1 MKKTKLSNRFFQ
13 TSRGR
18 IVMLLRGMPKTVNDL
33 AADLELTD
41 NAVRAHLLSLERD
54 GLVKQSGIQ
63 RGTRKPHF
71 AYELT
76 DEGEQLFPKAYD
88 AVVNHLI
95 GALKGRI
102 SPKALEDVMKEAGR
116 SLAKA
121 QSSSQ
126 KRDKLSKRLD
136 DAVIAMES
144 IGGAVRVENE
154 KNEVLITSQRCPL
167 SAAVAEHPEVCK
179 LAETL
184 LAEII
189 GLKVQEECDRE
200 GTPRCRFHVPNVG
213 RLV

>member
-1 MKKTKLSNRFFQ
+1 MRKTKLSNRFFQ

-18 IVMLLRGMPKTVNDL
+18 IVMLLRGLPKTVNDL
-33 AADLELTD
+33 AANMELTD

-102 SPKALEDVMKEAGR
+102 SPKALEEVMREAGR

-121 QSSSQ
+121 QSSQ
-126 KRDKLSKRLD
+126 KKDKLSKRLD

-154 KNEVLITSQRCPL
+154 KKEVLITSQRCPL

-189 GLKVQEECDRE
+189 GSKVKEECDRE
-200 GTPRCRFHVPNVG
+200 ATPRCRFHVLDVG
-213 RLV
+213 RLA

>member
-1 MKKTKLSNRFFQ
+1 
-13 TSRGR
+13 
-18 IVMLLRGMPKTVNDL
+18 MLLRGLPKTVNDL
-33 AADLELTD
+33 AANMELTD

-102 SPKALEDVMKEAGR
+102 SPKALEEVMREAGR

-121 QSSSQ
+121 QSSQ
-126 KRDKLSKRLD
+126 KKDKLSKRLD

-154 KNEVLITSQRCPL
+154 KKEVLITSQRCPL

-189 GLKVQEECDRE
+189 GSKVKEECDRE
-200 GTPRCRFHVPNVG
+200 ATPRCRFHVLDVG
-213 RLV
+213 RLA